1 MKHDQNKNDASQHER
16 YALLE
21 LRALLPEELSIEEL
35 LALLPEGAAPEEL
48 PGLMP
53 DGLSA
58 GGLLDWEVWRKRW
71 RMRLEG
77 KINRDVQ
84 EYGFFVM
91 GVFDPAG
98 LQPPFAYTIGL
109 HHTNPALCD
118 LLMLGLDGE
127 RLSRFISSIARSA
140 LAGSRYEAGQTSAEY
155 TANGLPFFFAPVG
168 EEHYNDYLGW
178 AITYYA
184 RQSFPVLQVVWP
196 DEASRF
202 PWQPGFDERFRA
214 RQPLL
219 FDRSQ
224 YPGRPP
230 ASLGEGDC

>member
-1 MKHDQNKNDASQHER
+1 MKHEQNDDSHAEQYTVFE
-16 YALLE
+16 LL
-21 LRALLPEELSIEEL
+21 ALLPAELSIEEL
-35 LALLPEGAAPEEL
+35 LALLPDGVAQEEL
-48 PGLMP
+48 PDLMP

-58 GGLLDWEVWRKRW
+58 GGLLDWEASRKRW
-71 RMRLEG
+71 RMQLEA
-77 KINRDVQ
+77 KINGDVQ

-91 GVFDPAG
+91 VVFDPTRAK
-98 LQPPFAYTIGL
+98 PPFAYTIGL

-127 RLSRFISSIARSA
+127 RLRSFVSAIARHG
-140 LAGSRYEAGQTSAEY
+140 LGGSRYEAGQTYADF

-168 EEHYNDYLGW
+168 AEHYDDYLGW
-178 AITYYA
+178 AINYYA

-214 RQPLL
+214 KPPLL
-219 FDRSQ
+219 FERSQ
-224 YPGRPP
+224 YAARPP
-230 ASLGEGDC
+230 GTHGEGGA